1 MCFAYVCANAYRC
14 ICVMGAGDCREISSF
29 SDITSVRLCFA
40 AALVSA
46 DVGHSA
52 AVFLIGPRTFSLPSV
67 CLLSLQRRRPVMYF

>member
-1 MCFAYVCANAYRC
+1 MYALMHIDIY
-14 ICVMGAGDCREISSF
+14 VMGAGDCRELSGIF

-40 AALVSA
+40 APLVSA